1 MVYEVVEVDYDDYEF
16 IFYII
21 KLTLKEYIDSLWG
34 WNEDVEHLFFKEE
47 MTEENAFI
55 IKVDNERIG
64 YLSLLRKKDEVEV
77 ENLLLLPKF
86 QNKGLGRGIIKNL
99 IEECRKEEK
108 KLVLKTFKA
117 NKRAN
122 KFYRKLGF
130 DLIEENED
138 YYKYTFK
145 LKKPSN

>member
-64 YLSLLRKKDEVEV
+64 YLSLLRKKDEVEI
-77 ENLLLLPKF
+77 ENLLLLPQF

-138 YYKYTFK
+138 YYKYIFK

>member
-138 YYKYTFK
+138 YYKYIFK

>member
-64 YLSLLRKKDEVEV
+64 YLSLLRKKDEVEI
-77 ENLLLLPKF
+77 ENLLLLPQF